1 MGMLNQKTHFL
12 LLLEFFLYFTFDD
25 FLASILSDI
34 LAIPLRLGLR
44 TSSSETSQVYTN
56 NDTYDFSR
64 VV

>member
-25 FLASILSDI
+25 FLASILPNI
-34 LAIPLRLGLR
+34 FPIPVRLGLR
-44 TSSSETSQVYTN
+44 SSSSETSQVYTN
-56 NDTYDFSR
+56 KDTYDFSK